1 METISYPQKFE
12 EALPMKFTLFMSARL
27 SEMGIKNSE
36 IKDVK
41 LGANNFFVEL
51 EGTKG
56 KFLWK
61 KHYFVRFIF
70 SDYRNPKVYDIV
82 TRRIYK

>member
-1 METISYPQKFE
+1 MEQPRTFK
-12 EALPMKFTLFMSARL
+12 EALPMGFALLMSARL

-41 LGANNFFVEL
+41 LGSNNFFVEL
-51 EGTKG
+51 EGIKG
-56 KFLWK
+56 KFFWK

-70 SDYRNPKVYDIV
+70 NDYRNPKVYDIV